1 MNPYYYL
8 FYRLN
13 QFFNKENNNEWGPIF
28 GISVFLGWNLVI
40 VYITILPITEAN
52 YNGAFKTIF
61 IIILALIFLVNSI
74 LFLNKKRL
82 KEIMDY
88 SNKESKSARKLY
100 GSYIIIYIL
109 ISFGLIFYI

>member
-13 QFFNKENNNEWGPIF
+13 QFFNKNNNNEWGPIF
-28 GISVFLGWNLVI
+28 GISVFLGWNLVVI
-40 VYITILPITEAN
+40 YITILPITKAN
-52 YNGAFKTIF
+52 YEDAYKTIF
-61 IIILALIFLVNSI
+61 IVILALIFIVNSI
-74 LFLNKKRL
+74 LFLNNKRL

-100 GSYIIIYIL
+100 GFFIIIYIL